1 MQAPQRQKEAL
12 DSQVKFIYF
21 HYIHYSDFKKTNLE
35 QNWERRRQEIR
46 GSTQCGV
53 KRKTAKSG
61 HEHLRSRAASVD
73 LVAGP
78 SQKLQGQHQRVD

>member
-1 MQAPQRQKEAL
+1 MQALQRQKEAL

-21 HYIHYSDFKKTNLE
+21 HYIHYSDFKKLIWSRIGKGGGRKLE
-35 QNWERRRQEIR
+35 AVLNK
-46 GSTQCGV
+46 GV

-78 SQKLQGQHQRVD
+78 T